1 MRRAYEAM
9 SFLRRRGGAQDLSIT
24 RGRTIQDF
32 ILKDTWLHYWAFY
45 SKLKYLILRGRFGEG

>member
-32 ILKDTWLHYWAFY
+32 ILRIHGYTIGPF
-45 SKLKYLILRGRFGEG
+45 IVN